1 MLVSV
6 SRALLPIAKAAA
18 DFARAHTGRVKMATV
33 GLLIA
38 AAVLTI
44 GGALALA
51 GAAVAGFGAVLPI
64 LAVLAS
70 SAGVAATAV
79 TGLNAAMLLNPVGL
93 VIAGV
98 VALGVALYELIQH
111 WGAVSAAV
119 GGAFTA
125 IGSVFG
131 SSMFEA
137 GAHLMGELTRGIASA
152 AMAPV
157 HAVEAVAHRI
167 RAYLPFSPAKV
178 GPLRDLRHV
187 RISETI
193 AETIRPGPLSAAMRK
208 ATAALAVIV
217 PVAFATPAMARG
229 HRGAGIP
236 GIAARAPELTLGRVA
251 PASGA
256 TATTAITL
264 NVSPT
269 INIATREMD
278 ERRVARLVGDEIEK
292 RGHEIARVLRRQA
305 ANTNRLEF

>member
-1 MLVSV
+1 ML
-6 SRALLPIAKAAA
+6 LL
-18 DFARAHTGRVKMATV
+18 
-33 GLLIA
+33 
-38 AAVLTI
+38 
-44 GGALALA
+44 
-51 GAAVAGFGAVLPI
+51 GFGAVLPI

-98 VALGVALYELIQH
+98 VALGVALYELYRTLGRGFCGSRRRLHRDQEFRVVDVRGRRAPDGRAH
-111 WGAVSAAV
+111 AGHCQCGYGARARGGSGCAPHPGRLAV
-119 GGAFTA
+119 Q
-125 IGSVFG
+125 
-131 SSMFEA
+131 SSEGWA
-137 GAHLMGELTRGIASA
+137 
-152 AMAPV
+152 
-157 HAVEAVAHRI
+157 
-167 RAYLPFSPAKV
+167 PAK
-178 GPLRDLRHV
+178 RWRHV

-193 AETIRPGPLSAAMRK
+193 AETIRPGPLSAAMCK

-217 PVAFATPAMARG
+217 PVAFATPAMAR
-229 HRGAGIP
+229 IP
-236 GIAARAPELTLGRVA
+236 LRTAIPAIAARAPELTLGGVA

-292 RGHEIARVLRRQA
+292 PRSRNRAGPAPPGCEHEP
-305 ANTNRLEF
+305 T